1 MGRGALGLLLSV
13 GPVIMKVL
21 WVTLLVVLVL
31 FVQSEAKKKPK
42 PKPKPGCLK
51 DDEKLQIKKGLG
63 YKYDKFTETKKVKG
77 KDVPVANQPCWWD
90 LRRTDCALCKS
101 NGAQCGFPMHKW
113 CQDKK
118 KAKKE
123 GCKGIT
129 QPKYTKSMT
138 GYPCYWDP
146 KRTDCAWCLPGKIQC
161 KEKKKNAEASAKNL
175 LTRPATECLA
185 HVEIF
190 QNVGLEPSVTRRVRN
205 ANVTRG
211 CLGMAS
217 SALIKKEK
225 QLPTQVA
232 MLIFQLSLQASSL
245 YSPMVA
251 QSSQLL
257 SKMMTNHP
265 TKLSWF

>member
-161 KEKKKNAEASAKNL
+161 KESKKTKCGSFCKKPTDQA
-175 LTRPATECLA
+175 CDG
-185 HVEIF
+185 V
-190 QNVGLEPSVTRRVRN
+190 PSTCGNIPKCGFGAVWTRRVRN

-211 CLGMAS
+211 CLGNGFQCFDKEGEAAANPSGNVDISIESAS
-217 SALIKKEK
+217 
-225 QLPTQVA
+225 QFFVFPNG
-232 MLIFQLSLQASSL
+232 
-245 YSPMVA
+245 SPEFPIA
-251 QSSQLL
+251 I
-257 SKMMTNHP
+257 
-265 TKLSWF
+265 

>member
-77 KDVPVANQPCWWD
+77 KDVSVANQPCWWD

-118 KAKKE
+118 KAKK
-123 GCKGIT
+123 
-129 QPKYTKSMT
+129 Q
-138 GYPCYWDP
+138 
-146 KRTDCAWCLPGKIQC
+146 
-161 KEKKKNAEASAKNL
+161 NAEASAKNL

-265 TKLSWF
+265 TKLSCF

>member
-161 KEKKKNAEASAKNL
+161 KESKKTKCGFGAVCDKKSEECKCDKGLSGNGFQCFDKEGEAAANPSGNVDISIESASQFFVFPN
-175 LTRPATECLA
+175 
-185 HVEIF
+185 
-190 QNVGLEPSVTRRVRN
+190 G
-205 ANVTRG
+205 
-211 CLGMAS
+211 
-217 SALIKKEK
+217 
-225 QLPTQVA
+225 
-232 MLIFQLSLQASSL
+232 
-245 YSPMVA
+245 SPEFPIA
-251 QSSQLL
+251 I
-257 SKMMTNHP
+257 
-265 TKLSWF
+265 